1 MLGGGGVGKSQ
12 LTLAYL
18 KEKFQDG
25 VKKKKFKTKF
35 VQYDPT
41 IENSYVIKTKIN
53 GVEFKTTLVDTAG
66 QDEFKRKKNFYF
78 F

>member
-25 VKKKKFKTKF
+25 VSTFSF
-35 VQYDPT
+35 
-41 IENSYVIKTKIN
+41 
-53 GVEFKTTLVDTAG
+53 
-66 QDEFKRKKNFYF
+66 
-78 F
+78 